1 MTDMPEYEIREDY
14 DERTVVVYQA
24 YRPEVALPAVQHNRF
39 VPPFSLTRMTWIK
52 PSFLWMME
60 RSNWARK
67 PGQEHVLAIRI
78 TRAGWEEA
86 LADAILSAYRPG
98 VYRDED
104 DWRRQMDQTLVVI
117 QWDPERSIRGASLPY
132 KSIQVGLSRHIVQRY
147 VEDWTV
153 EIRDITSR
161 VRTLRDLIQSGHA
174 DKATAQLPRERVYPL
189 PPAIAHR
196 LGIT

>member
-1 MTDMPEYEIREDY
+1 MTDMPEYEIRADY

-78 TRAGWEEA
+78 ARAGWEEA
-86 LADAILSAYRPG
+86 LADAILSSYRPG

-104 DWRRQMDQTLVVI
+104 DWRRQMDQAHVVV
-117 QWDPERSIRGASLPY
+117 QWDPERSIHGASLPY

-161 VRTLRDLIQSGHA
+161 V
-174 DKATAQLPRERVYPL
+174 
-189 PPAIAHR
+189 
-196 LGIT
+196 

>member
-1 MTDMPEYEIREDY
+1 MTDMPEYEIRADY

-24 YRPEVALPAVQHNRF
+24 YRPEVALPTVQHNRF

-78 TRAGWEEA
+78 ARAGWEEA
-86 LADAILSAYRPG
+86 LADAILSSYRPG

-104 DWRRQMDQTLVVI
+104 DWRRQMDQAHVVV
-117 QWDPERSIRGASLPY
+117 QWDPERSIHGASLPY

-174 DKATAQLPRERVYPL
+174 DKAKAQLPRERVYPL

-196 LGIT
+196 LGMT

>member
-1 MTDMPEYEIREDY
+1 
-14 DERTVVVYQA
+14 
-24 YRPEVALPAVQHNRF
+24 
-39 VPPFSLTRMTWIK
+39 MTWIK

-174 DKATAQLPRERVYPL
+174 DKAKAQLPRERVYPL

-196 LGIT
+196 LGMT

>member
-1 MTDMPEYEIREDY
+1 MTDMPEYEIRADY

-86 LADAILSAYRPG
+86 HADAILSAYRPG

-117 QWDPERSIRGASLPY
+117 QWDPERTIRGASLPY

-174 DKATAQLPRERVYPL
+174 DKAKAQLPRERVYPL

-196 LGIT
+196 LRMT